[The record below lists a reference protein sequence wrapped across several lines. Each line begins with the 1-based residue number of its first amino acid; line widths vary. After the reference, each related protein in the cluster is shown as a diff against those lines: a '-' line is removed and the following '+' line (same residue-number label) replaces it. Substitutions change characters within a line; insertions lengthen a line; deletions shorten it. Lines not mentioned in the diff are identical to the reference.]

1 MLKEHQASLAKQAKK
16 ATGCN
21 VIERRYGMR
30 FPAVIWL
37 TRLNEETKYCC
48 SLIVPEF

>member
-1 MLKEHQASLAKQAKK
+1 MPKAHSAFLAKQAKK

-30 FPAVIWL
+30 FSAVIWL
-37 TRLNEETKYCC
+37 MRLNEETK
-48 SLIVPEF
+48 